1 MRLSWILL
9 PVLLLSTIVAA
20 LDADSLFLVESSER
34 SEKVLLVTETGADA
48 YQIARSDLSD
58 KDKKVFLQGHTQF
71 NEPWVVAPD
80 PGGVWGLGPTFN
92 ENRCA
97 ACHQN
102 NGRAAAPVDGAHAEL
117 GVVVRLSVNG
127 KTESGAPMPHPV
139 YGDQLQNRGIASRV
153 PPEGQAK
160 VRYRG
165 LIVTLPDGE
174 TVQLRQPELHF
185 EALAF
190 GQLGADTL
198 TSMRVAPSMIGLGLL
213 ESVPEKTL
221 DVIRAAQSR
230 YGMGGRVNRVWDI
243 ERDTWVIGRFG
254 WKASQPNL
262 RQQVATAFHS
272 DIGATSHLFPE
283 ENCPAAQQACID
295 LPSASKCGGQG
306 GCTGNQ
312 NRPEVNPGRLN
323 SITFYLQNLAV
334 PPRRRADDVLIRAGE
349 KIFVQSRCNVCHVP
363 QLKSVQKF
371 ANSDREVVIQ
381 PYTDLMLHDMGDG
394 LADHRPDFSAG
405 GRDWRTAPLWG
416 LGLQKTVS
424 GHTDFLHDG
433 RARNVLE
440 AILWHG
446 GQSEKSVEI
455 FKSLKKS
462 ERDALVRFVESL

>member
-1 MRLSWILL
+1 MYSRWALL
-9 PVLLLSTIVAA
+9 PVLLLSTMVVA
-20 LDADSLFLVESSER
+20 LDADSLFSVESGEL
-34 SEKVLLVTETGADA
+34 SEKVFLVTETGTAA
-48 YQIARSDLSD
+48 YQMARSDLSE
-58 KDKKVFLQGHTQF
+58 KDKKKFRQGREQF
-71 NEPWVVAPD
+71 NEPWVVAPEPD
-80 PGGVWGLGPTFN
+80 GVWGLGPTFN
-92 ENRCA
+92 ENRCS

-102 NGRAAAPVDGAHAEL
+102 NGRAAAPVDGAYAEL

-127 KTESGAPMPHPV
+127 KTEQGAPLPHPI
-139 YGDQLQNRGIASRV
+139 YGDQLQNRGVASRV
-153 PPEGQAK
+153 PAEGQVQ
-160 VRYRG
+160 VRYRQ

-174 TVQLRQPELHF
+174 AVELRKPELHF

-190 GQLGADTL
+190 GQLGTETL

-221 DVIRAAQSR
+221 DVIRVAQSR
-230 YGMGGRVNRVWDI
+230 FGMEGRVNRVWDI
-243 ERDTWVIGRFG
+243 ERDTWVVGRFG

-283 ENCPAAQQACID
+283 ENCPVAQRACMD

-323 SITFYLQNLAV
+323 SITFYLQTLAV
-334 PPRRRADDVLIRAGE
+334 PSRRQADDAFIRMGE
-349 KIFVQSRCNVCHVP
+349 KMFVQSRCNVCHVP
-363 QLKSVQKF
+363 QMKSLQSF
-371 ANSDREVVIQ
+371 GNQNREVLIQ
-381 PYTDLMLHDMGDG
+381 PYSDLMLHDMGVG
-394 LADHRPDFSAG
+394 LADFRPDFSASG
-405 GRDWRTAPLWG
+405 QEWRTAPLWG
-416 LGLQKTVS
+416 LGLQKHVS

-446 GQSEKSVEI
+446 GQSEKSIEI
-455 FKSLKKS
+455 FKALTKS
-462 ERDALVRFVESL
+462 ERDAVVRFVESL